1 MRRTPANAGT
11 EIAGWAIPGDGGQWS
26 APLQCTTRDLSL
38 LNPGLPHV
46 EPHVTAWAQKV
57 GLLSAEAAEQARR
70 ERHIAFAGR
79 VWPWA
84 PPERLAELSRLALW
98 MFVVDDRSDA
108 RGDDSGAVD
117 TELQAMMRIVTCA
130 QDVVPENA
138 PGTVRVLAEVV
149 PRLADQMSPA
159 WSDRFRRHLA
169 EWIRTNQDMIR
180 RRVERSVP
188 TPHAYVAWRRVSGA
202 VGWCFDLTEYA
213 QDAEL
218 TELVWSSPACRQLRD
233 TAADIICWTND
244 LYSLGKE
251 LRTGETSNLVVI
263 LQHHH
268 HLTLQD
274 AVNEVHRRLSLRI
287 IELPAAIVSLQT
299 TALAMNLTVQE
310 QAAVDR
316 YVDGIRAW
324 ARGFLEYSQESA
336 RYAEASVP
344 PATAGLRL

>member
-1 MRRTPANAGT
+1 M
-11 EIAGWAIPGDGGQWS
+11 
-26 APLQCTTRDLSL
+26 
-38 LNPGLPHV
+38 
-46 EPHVTAWAQKV
+46 HVTAWAQKV

-98 MFVVDDRSDA
+98 MFAVDDRSDA

-117 TELQAMMRIVTCA
+117 TELQAMVRIVTCE
-130 QDVVPENA
+130 QESVPEA
-138 PGTVRVLAEVV
+138 VPGTVRVLAEVV
-149 PRLADQMSPA
+149 PRLADHMGPA

-169 EWIRTNQDMIR
+169 EWIQTNRDMIR
-180 RRVERSVP
+180 RRAERSVP
-188 TPHAYVAWRRVSGA
+188 TPQAYVSWRRVSGA

-218 TELVWSSPACRQLRD
+218 PELVWSSPACRQLRY

-244 LYSLGKE
+244 LFSLGKE

-274 AVNEVHRRLSLRI
+274 AVNEVNRRLSLRI
-287 IELPAAIVSLQT
+287 TELPAAMVRLRT
-299 TALAMNLTVQE
+299 TALTMNLTVQE

-324 ARGFLEYSQESA
+324 TRGFLDYSQESA
-336 RYAEASVP
+336 RYAEAPVL
-344 PATAGLRL
+344 PATEVPRL